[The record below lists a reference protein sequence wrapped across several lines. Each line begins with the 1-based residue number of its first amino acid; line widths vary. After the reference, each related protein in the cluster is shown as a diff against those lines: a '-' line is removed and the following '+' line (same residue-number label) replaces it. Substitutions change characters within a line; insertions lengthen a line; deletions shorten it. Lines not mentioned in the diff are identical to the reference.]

1 MKGKALLSSLV
12 TLSLVVS
19 SYGVTMA
26 DTVSGTF
33 YSSSDSN
40 SFSWTYDGGGNLSVA
55 VNYFAGQYPKDF
67 GSVSAKVEK
76 MSISSSFAGNT
87 SPYTYSYFKDDMTKL
102 ETISVND
109 NCRLLSIK
117 NTCPYLETIN
127 INNNSNDYISIDLS
141 GRTSSIIPEV
151 NVNGS
156 TVKYINIIHSQY
168 SGSEKLTVPASYGIG
183 NVFDYSF
190 TASKMK
196 TVIFEKGTQLIR
208 ERGFA
213 DCDNLTTVSI
223 PYGVTKIEYSAFR
236 NCPKLES
243 ITIPASVKS
252 IGMNAFK
259 ESGIKTIDYLGT
271 RAQWFGLVKEYDN
284 NEDLVGETL
293 HLDGVVVHCSDG
305 DVLIHYNKND
315 DPQYYQYYQNYYGW
329 EKVDGKWY
337 YYKANGSL
345 ATGEPLLI
353 DNNFYYFNKDGV
365 LQTGWFHISGSLW
378 SYADKSG
385 IIKQK
390 GWLQDGGSWYYFNL
404 YFMQTGWH
412 KVSGVKYYFDKTSG
426 KMVTGWQEIDGKW
439 YLFNS
444 SGAMQTGWKQ
454 SGNTWYYLDPSD
466 GSMVTGWKEI
476 DGKWYFLKSNGAM
489 AASEWCGGYWL
500 NADGTWTYPYKAT
513 WRKTNNK
520 WWFGDDSGWYAKNE
534 TLIIDG
540 VSYKFDAKGY
550 LV

>member
-1 MKGKALLSSLV
+1 MKGKVLLSSLV

-19 SYGVTMA
+19 SYGVTFA
-26 DTVSGTF
+26 DTQNWGDVSTP
-33 YSSSDSN
+33 
-40 SFSWTYDGGGNLSVA
+40 DGV
-55 VNYFAGQYPKDF
+55 F
-67 GSVSAKVEK
+67 GWSYNNDGILGIQK
-76 MSISSSFAGNT
+76 SISSYPNPARDWSTFSSDVHTMNIYGASL
-87 SPYTYSYFKDDMTKL
+87 SPKPTYSYSDFRTGMYKL
-102 ETISVND
+102 KTINVYD
-109 NCRLLSIK
+109 NCKKLSI
-117 NTCPYLETIN
+117 NDYCPSIEKIS
-127 INNNSNDYISIDLS
+127 INNNSENFIDIDLS
-141 GRTSSIIPEV
+141 GRKSAKLPEISLN
-151 NVNGS
+151 NV
-156 TVKYINIIHSQY
+156 TAKYIDIDCSEYAGPVVVNI
-168 SGSEKLTVPASYGIG
+168 PASFG
-183 NVFDYSF
+183 NN
-190 TASKMK
+190 SKIMYN
-196 TVIFEKGTQLIR
+196 FENS
-208 ERGFA
+208 
-213 DCDNLTTVSI
+213 NLTTVNFASGTKTI
-223 PYGVTKIEYSAFR
+223 PEDAFYNCSMLFKVVIPDGVTSIEYSAFR
-236 NCPKLES
+236 KCPKLES

-259 ESGIKTIDYLGT
+259 ESGIKTIDFLGT
-271 RAQWFGLVKEYDN
+271 RAQWYGLVKEYN
-284 NEDLVGETL
+284 SSEELIGETL
-293 HLDGVVVHCSDG
+293 HLNGVVVHCSDG
-305 DVLIHYNKND
+305 DVLIHKNTD
-315 DPQYYQYYQNYYGW
+315 NDPARYDYYQNYYGW
-329 EKVDGKWY
+329 EKYNDKWY
-337 YYKANGSL
+337 YRKASGLL
-345 ATGEPLLI
+345 AAGETVLI
-353 DNNFYYFNKDGV
+353 NNNIYYFNKDGV
-365 LQTGWFHISGSLW
+365 MQTGWFHINGSLW

-385 IIKQK
+385 VLKQK
-390 GWLQDGGSWYYFNL
+390 GWLQDGGNWYYFNF
-404 YFMQTGWH
+404 YFMLTGWRTIG
-412 KVSGVKYYFDKTSG
+412 GVKYYFDKTSG